1 MSPRMHDGL
10 QGAATGAALQAMA
23 FALRVH
29 AAQTRD
35 DRRTPYASHLSEV
48 AGVAACMAWAQA
60 DVDADTMLAT
70 AWLHDCIESQHIAP
84 QVLHEQFGPQ
94 VAAAVLLLS
103 DTEVGSP
110 EQRRDAKRAR
120 LADAPAWIQNIKCAD
135 LISNCRFI
143 ALHDPAQASAYLAE
157 AREILSRLT
166 RAHPQLHALAVQHA
180 QGD

>member
-120 LADAPAWIQNIKCAD
+120 LADAPAWIQSIKCAD

>member
-1 MSPRMHDGL
+1 MSLPMPDGL

-120 LADAPAWIQNIKCAD
+120 LADAPAWIQSIKCAD